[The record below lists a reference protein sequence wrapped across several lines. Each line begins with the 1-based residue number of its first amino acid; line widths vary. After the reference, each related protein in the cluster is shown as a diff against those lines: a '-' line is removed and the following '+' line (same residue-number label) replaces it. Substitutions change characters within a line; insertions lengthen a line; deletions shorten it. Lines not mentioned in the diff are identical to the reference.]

1 MKKIFGLITFFGF
14 VLMIGAAG
22 GADFGGASFLR
33 TVLLEALGMLIS
45 TFGMSA
51 LSHYKKVMR
60 KSVKMRKRKAC
71 VCKMSK
77 NGTGV
82 ANVAYGTR
90 ELA

>member
-71 VCKMSK
+71 ASKMSK